1 MVMPEL
7 IDVID
12 EQLIRKWCDEVRKSD
27 NCGFSEVQEKEKQ
40 ALKEKLADED
50 KKLVDYLSIAVE
62 NKMDYIYFEACRKLF
77 FFAFKAGMDFQKEL
91 DEE

>member
-27 NCGFSEVQEKEKQ
+27 DCGFFKIQEKQKQ
-40 ALKEKLADED
+40 ALKEKLAEDD
-50 KKLVDYLSIAVE
+50 KKLVDYLSTAVE
-62 NKMDYIYFEACRKLF
+62 NKTEYIYFEACKKLF
-77 FFAFKAGMDFQKEL
+77 FFAFKAGMDFQKAL
-91 DEE
+91 EEE